1 MPRFDPADDEVIS
14 YRKSSGGGLSV
25 AYFSTYPPRECE
37 LAAYCEDILRREYRI
52 DHKKIVLIHH
62 GAPPPSR
69 ENRDSAGECFGLGG
83 RRMRWPTVGARYVSI
98 LRDLL
103 REQRALAPEL
113 AYLSVAAGSDFVHQR
128 GIQ

>member
-62 GAPPPSR
+62 G
-69 ENRDSAGECFGLGG
+69 DSAGECFGLGG

-98 LRDLL
+98 LRDVL